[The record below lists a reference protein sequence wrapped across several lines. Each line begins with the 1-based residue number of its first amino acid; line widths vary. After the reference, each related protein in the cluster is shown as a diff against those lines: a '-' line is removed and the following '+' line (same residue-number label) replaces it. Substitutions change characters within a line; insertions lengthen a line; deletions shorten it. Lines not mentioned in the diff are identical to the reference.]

1 MSEVV
6 GLFPSQDQA
15 EAAVDRL
22 NDLGYQAGNLG
33 YIDRHRDETGEIV
46 TDPNHFDDDH
56 DVAHEHHEVAEEAGK
71 GAAGGAIGGAAVGAG
86 AALLASAGLVLIPGV
101 GPFLAAGTIAGVL
114 GSTAVGAAG
123 GAMLGGATGAIFGA
137 VEDHE
142 HADHDT
148 SRHYR
153 ERVSEGHAMVSVDTD
168 STETAKV
175 TDVMRQAGA
184 TDVNVY
190 GDEGWVAVD

>member
-6 GLFPSQDQA
+6 GLFASRSDA
-15 EAAVDRL
+15 ERAIAELTSR
-22 NDLGYQAGNLG
+22 GYDAGNLG
-33 YIDRHRDETGEIV
+33 YVDRHRDESGDIV
-46 TDPNHFDDDH
+46 TDEGYFEDH
-56 DVAHEHHEVAEEAGK
+56 GYDEEHEVAEEAGK

-101 GPFLAAGTIAGVL
+101 GPFLAAGTLAGVL

-123 GAMLGGATGAIFGA
+123 GAVLGGAAGAIFGA

-142 HADHDT
+142 HADHET

-153 ERVSEGHAMVSVDTD
+153 ERVSEGDTLVSVNVE
-168 STETAKV
+168 ETAV
-175 TDVMRQAGA
+175 ATVSDLLDQAGA
-184 TDVNVY
+184 TRVSVY
-190 GDEGWVAVD
+190 ADEGWVAY

>member
-6 GLFPSQDQA
+6 GLFPSHDQA
-15 EAAVDRL
+15 EEAVDRL
-22 NDLGYQAGNLG
+22 NDLGYNAGNMG
-33 YIDRHRDETGEIV
+33 YVDRHRDEAGGIV
-46 TDPNHFDDDH
+46 TDPDHFGDDH
-56 DVAHEHHEVAEEAGK
+56 DMTHEGHEVAEEAGK

-123 GAMLGGATGAIFGA
+123 GAVLGGATGAIFGA

-148 SRHYR
+148 SRNYR
-153 ERVSEGHAMVSVDTD
+153 ERVSEGHALVTVDTD
-168 STETAKV
+168 SMETAKV
-175 TDVMRQAGA
+175 SDVMRQAGA

-190 GDEGWVAVD
+190 GDEGWVSID